1 MPVRVSVLISGGS
14 RNSHDCPYC
23 EKTFVK
29 LPQHLK
35 TVHNVTDN
43 IELTRLTQEAKVV
56 SSEYLF
62 IQKLF
67 MFMYLFHRS
76 ALSKLVAIVARHV
89 CIIR

>member
-1 MPVRVSVLISGGS
+1 MPVRVSVLISGGN

-43 IELTRLTQEAKVV
+43 IE
-56 SSEYLF
+56 
-62 IQKLF
+62 ILF

-76 ALSKLVAIVARHV
+76 ACSKLVAIVARHICV
-89 CIIR
+89 IR